1 MVGGL
6 FWNIVYDIFIWWL
19 GQVALRDQRWGLAV
33 SAPSPG
39 FYGLAPQGFVGA
51 LKMPKT
57 FKG

>member
-1 MVGGL
+1 MVGVV
-6 FWNIVYDIFIWWL
+6 FWNIVYDIFIQQL
-19 GQVALRDQRWGLAV
+19 GQGAFRDQRWGLVV

-39 FYGLAPQGFVGA
+39 FNGWAPRGFVGA